1 MAYAAAARV
10 SVVSAEKELPKPPC
24 PTHTAIPERDDMH
37 TGIEMPPQSLQ
48 KDFQVPL
55 DQVTSTDLPNSQLQ
69 LRQLAFTAGNL
80 PSVKAIRQSR
90 DTPLEKECR
99 EYLDT
104 TEEILYS
111 STLLRGKCFSVYQYM
126 VGRLGR
132 SEG

>member
-1 MAYAAAARV
+1 
-10 SVVSAEKELPKPPC
+10 
-24 PTHTAIPERDDMH
+24 MH

-55 DQVTSTDLPNSQLQ
+55 DQVTSSDLPNSQLQ

-90 DTPLEKECR
+90 DTPLQKECR

-132 SEG
+132 SER